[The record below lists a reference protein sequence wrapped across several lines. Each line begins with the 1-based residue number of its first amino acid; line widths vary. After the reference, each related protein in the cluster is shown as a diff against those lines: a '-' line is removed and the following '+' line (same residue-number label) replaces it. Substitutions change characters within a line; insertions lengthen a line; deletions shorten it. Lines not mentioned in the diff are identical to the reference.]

1 MVKRPPLSLG
11 SRPQSHN
18 QIDNLQN
25 FIKEETEEEQEGL
38 ANKKKN
44 QCKLASFLNVMRWEN
59 TMD

>member
-11 SRPQSHN
+11 SRPRSHN

-38 ANKKKN
+38 ANKKVSM
-44 QCKLASFLNVMRWEN
+44 QTFPNVMRWAN

>member
-38 ANKKKN
+38 ANKKKIN
-44 QCKLASFLNVMRWEN
+44 ANWLHFLMS
-59 TMD
+59 